1 MEGTPYWRERKV
13 VTSSSLT
20 KFSFTRQLPKRPPP
34 FFWASSAYCNC
45 AAVITPSF
53 TKRSPIRADIP
64 VQLSRPP
71 RPSSARAWDA
81 LSAPRT
87 PPPTLISGV
96 TKVYG
101 IGQQGQGGHATFQPR
116 KVEW

>member
-20 KFSFTRQLPKRPPP
+20 KFSFTRQLPRRPPP
-34 FFWASSAYCNC
+34 FFWASSACCNC
-45 AAVITPSF
+45 AAVITPSL

-64 VQLSRPP
+64 VQLSQPP
-71 RPSSARAWDA
+71 RPSSASA
-81 LSAPRT
+81 LDS
-87 PPPTLISGV
+87 PTRVAHKHLCRRSISGV

-101 IGQQGQGGHATFQPR
+101 IGQQGQGGHPTYP
-116 KVEW
+116 